1 MNNMTYKKF
10 IGSVNFSST
19 DQVFYGKIENIS
31 DLVSFEGNNTDELRN
46 AFHEAA
52 DDYIEL
58 CRRIP
63 KDIPMTEE
71 SISDNRSTLELHC

>member
-1 MNNMTYKKF
+1 MTYKKF

-31 DLVSFEGNNTDELRN
+31 DLVSFEGNNNDELRN

-63 KDIPMTEE
+63 KDIPMIEE
-71 SISDNRSTLELHC
+71 SISDNQSTLELHC

>member
-31 DLVSFEGNNTDELRN
+31 DLVSFEGNNKDELRN

-71 SISDNRSTLELHC
+71 SISDNQSTLELHC

>member
-1 MNNMTYKKF
+1 MNNTAYKDF

-19 DQVFYGKIENIS
+19 DQVFYGKIENIG
-31 DLVSFEGNNTDELRN
+31 DLVSFEGNNKDELRN

-71 SISDNRSTLELHC
+71 SISDNQSTLELHC

>member
-1 MNNMTYKKF
+1 MNKMTYKKF
-10 IGSVNFSST
+10 IGSVNFSSS

-63 KDIPMTEE
+63 KDIPMIEE
-71 SISDNRSTLELHC
+71 SISDNQSTLELYC